1 MKKFRLALCILTLS
15 LFFCTSVYAQPI
27 AGIYNSG
34 KDFDAGSWSETL
46 SDGAEGEPGNVIAA
60 GADGYYLFEGAV
72 LDNVT
77 LLGFFSGVTPYY
89 EYRTVY
95 KGGTLML
102 YNNSS
107 PGWYNSGDLEDAYLI
122 NLQETIVI
130 TKKFVN
136 EQDELT
142 GEIEFELTVPD
153 TQFEGYPPGWTASVT
168 AKYEP
173 GEPIPVEGSE
183 PLTYGDLLS
192 SAVITIKA
200 PLIGVPVDIK
210 PGSCPNPVNVKSKGV
225 IPVAILGTADFDV
238 ALIDPASVT
247 LNGVAPLR
255 SSFEDVG
262 TPFVPL
268 VGYDGAEACHEL
280 GPDGYMDLSLKFDT
294 QEFVASLIES
304 LGTVNDRE
312 TIVVKLTG
320 TLQDGTQIQGEDVIL
335 ILKKGKEKFPPPPE
349 D

>member
-95 KGGTLML
+95 KGGTLTL

-122 NLQETIVI
+122 NLEDTIVV
-130 TKKFVN
+130 TKKFV
-136 EQDELT
+136 DEENNLT
-142 GEIEFELTVPD
+142 GEIKFELTVLNAEFKD
-153 TQFEGYPPGWTASVT
+153 YEGWTASVAANYAGT
-168 AKYEP
+168 PNYFP
-173 GEPIPVEGSE
+173 PPSEGYAS
-183 PLTYGDLLS
+183 LSDFLS
-192 SAVITIKA
+192 SAIITIKA
-200 PLIGVPVDIK
+200 PIGMPVDIK

-225 IPVAILGTADFDV
+225 IPVAVLGTADFDV
-238 ALIDPASVT
+238 TLIDPLSVK
-247 LNGVAPLR
+247 LNGIAPLR
-255 SSFEDVG
+255 SSFEDVA
-262 TPFVPL
+262 TPFEPL
-268 VGYDGAEACHEL
+268 EGSDGAEACHEL
-280 GPDGYMDLSLKFDT
+280 VPDGYMDLSLKFDT

-304 LGTVNDRE
+304 LGTVSDRD
-312 TIVVKLTG
+312 TIPVQLTG

-335 ILKKGKEKFPPPPE
+335 ILKPGKNK
-349 D
+349 